1 MDLGSIK
8 IYFELDHFL
17 VSSFV
22 GGMFINNGFFLI
34 SFMGFKDCSLFV
46 LVDEERQEMQWEELG
61 EEGEKQVVQGAGVEV
76 HDVQNEEGGEEG
88 EKQAGQGGTRSEK
101 CAARKNA
108 LPRESKATQGESEGS
123 MKGES

>member
-46 LVDEERQEMQWEELG
+46 LVDEERQEMQ
-61 EEGEKQVVQGAGVEV
+61 
-76 HDVQNEEGGEEG
+76 
-88 EKQAGQGGTRSEK
+88 
-101 CAARKNA
+101 
-108 LPRESKATQGESEGS
+108 
-123 MKGES
+123 

>member
-1 MDLGSIK
+1 
-8 IYFELDHFL
+8 
-17 VSSFV
+17 
-22 GGMFINNGFFLI
+22 
-34 SFMGFKDCSLFV
+34 MGFKDCSLFV

-76 HDVQNEEGGEEG
+76 HDVQNKEGGEEG

-101 CAARKNA
+101 CAGRKNA
-108 LPRESKATQGESEGS
+108 LSRESIATQGESEGS

>member
-61 EEGEKQVVQGAGVEV
+61 EEGVLHLHCLANVGIALAG
-76 HDVQNEEGGEEG
+76 HPQ
-88 EKQAGQGGTRSEK
+88 RSYW
-101 CAARKNA
+101 
-108 LPRESKATQGESEGS
+108 
-123 MKGES
+123 

>member
-17 VSSFV
+17 VSSFD

-61 EEGEKQVVQGAGVEV
+61 EEGEIVLKYGKDFHYTER
-76 HDVQNEEGGEEG
+76 GG
-88 EKQAGQGGTRSEK
+88 K
-101 CAARKNA
+101 
-108 LPRESKATQGESEGS
+108 TQFC
-123 MKGES
+123 